1 MRDEHHKNERIFL
14 DPRVRATARPQAL
27 TETGKWTAAALLAL
41 ALLAMFAL
49 SACGPAPQAS
59 LQHVSYG
66 MRAVLDGEALPPL
79 VTITAASCFDGYGG
93 YTLSF
98 SGVADRVP
106 EAIDDEIVLVL
117 TVQIDDIEGLPPG
130 RAVPVAGSTFLRLA
144 ADTAEFLPNTQG
156 QLTAASGTLTLTAI
170 SYGEM
175 SGSAL
180 LSFADP
186 GDANPAVQNSLDLE
200 VVFTNLA
207 ITRYCPEEVE

>member
-1 MRDEHHKNERIFL
+1 
-14 DPRVRATARPQAL
+14 
-27 TETGKWTAAALLAL
+27 
-41 ALLAMFAL
+41 
-49 SACGPAPQAS
+49 
-59 LQHVSYG
+59 
-66 MRAVLDGEALPPL
+66 MRAVLDGEPLPPL